1 MVITAVYHKGRRLG
15 LVRWSGRP
23 GEEPV
28 NLARYYAGPYF
39 SSDVSPT
46 SFR

>member
-1 MVITAVYHKGRRLG
+1 MVVTAVYHKGRQLG